1 MVALIIAFPGM
12 ISVANKTDM
21 KEQIELNIDMGT
33 DSAAEIPNVDF
44 AAETSSGGDFK
55 LEFSSEPL
63 KK

>member
-1 MVALIIAFPGM
+1 
-12 ISVANKTDM
+12 M

-44 AAETSSGGDFK
+44 AAETGPGSDLK
-55 LEFSSEPL
+55 LEFSVEPL